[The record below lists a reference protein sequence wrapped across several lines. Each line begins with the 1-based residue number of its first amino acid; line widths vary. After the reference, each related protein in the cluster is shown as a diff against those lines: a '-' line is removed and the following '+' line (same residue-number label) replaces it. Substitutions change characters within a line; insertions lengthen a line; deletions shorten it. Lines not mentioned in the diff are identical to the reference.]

1 MIIKRNKKLIQR
13 ILQNGNTIKIE
24 RFDEE
29 NLPLILP
36 KAGFK
41 DVKLREFDPTLDLQQ
56 RIYES
61 IYAEGKK

>member
-13 ILQNGNTIKIE
+13 ILQNGNTIKLE

-41 DVKLREFDPTLDLQQ
+41 NVRLSELSSTVDLQ
-56 RIYES
+56 E
-61 IYAEGKK
+61 